1 MWRLLTSVRWK
12 SKKEEEEEE
21 WRKKLHASG
30 FRNKSRINFKIT
42 KKKFIVF
49 FLRLIL
55 MPSTNSVYL
64 INSWV
69 ANNQDNNKTKL
80 LRSFLLLLLLL
91 ALLFFLAYNVVNS
104 KRNQNRMILEMKPL
118 SIFLSF
124 YASIF
129 LVLYQYQFF
138 FSVLGLYFSWTHVN
152 HIPKLTSFH
161 FKLSITRNKNKMR
174 YFESNQRKKNVCC
187 WCMLDTINTNWF
199 NKSTHSFAGII
210 FARLLI

>member
-104 KRNQNRMILEMKPL
+104 KRNQNRMIIEMKPL

-138 FSVLGLYFSWTHVN
+138 FFGLGLIFQLNSCESHSKTYLFS
-152 HIPKLTSFH
+152 F
-161 FKLSITRNKNKMR
+161 
-174 YFESNQRKKNVCC
+174 
-187 WCMLDTINTNWF
+187 
-199 NKSTHSFAGII
+199 
-210 FARLLI
+210 